1 MIAERFN
8 QCALATKVE
17 SLSFGNNIVSNKMTM
32 ATKKNDKKGHICL
45 SRKREYTVCVYSLFP
60 VVAEIRLER
69 MTSRL

>member
-1 MIAERFN
+1 
-8 QCALATKVE
+8 
-17 SLSFGNNIVSNKMTM
+17 M